1 MAVRIEFLDYQ
12 HIQSNLVTW
21 NNNAVPTGWTTEDGV
36 SIQDSVNFGGLD
48 VNCDASS
55 VTTGYFADL
64 QSPCMVLQNNHNYTV
79 RFFIPNVD
87 AGGQPNPT
95 AFVRGDSSCGSGN
108 DNYIASTQTVVNQGH
123 VTINFTFDESQN
135 NNSGDAKFIIAFR
148 GANQND
154 QTFTI
159 RDVTIVDNTVFDTLD
174 NLNSVVGELDITSNE
189 DFPLAMTFQ
198 ISDINEITSTSG
210 NYSKTF
216 KVPATKNNNKL
227 LKNIYNSNIKTDA
240 DLYQDK
246 RCRIIVNDLFSLNGI
261 IRVTGVGG
269 LGETPT
275 HYNCVFYGD
284 NLTWANFVSTKD
296 MSQID
301 WGSDGENLQVN
312 KSSITTTWS
321 DTNCD
326 SSTRPFV
333 YPITSYGDFNPDG
346 QRRTIQLLNTYFEQ
360 HPNTGTLSQVG
371 YHGHDDNGEPYGTP
385 IPSMD
390 WRPAIFVKTT
400 LEKIFAQ
407 AAPEGKSGFKIS
419 STFLDSDI
427 FKRLVWLLPNF
438 KYNNS
443 DVRLQQNSF
452 GSKFSGEGLI
462 GSFNFPATTSNAN
475 NTFGTVTHD
484 VDITAGSDE
493 ILMGAF
499 DNQSFLTSGANSG
512 IFFAPEYGK
521 YRIQIKNFAVF
532 LTTDPVN
539 MSGTVKFKEDEG
551 LKLILSVKTVGH
563 SNFKQILTSDIDV
576 GQILTTGIGTGPQPP
591 VNPYKFQDI
600 DHELWLN
607 HGDQVKLQIKATLAH
622 LSGGTDTIVAHLFG
636 SSSPTSAT
644 QSDSP
649 NGKYTIIFNPDYVE
663 YGQTYNLKDVIDPEL
678 KQIDFI
684 KGVAHAFNLKMTT
697 DESSRTVFIEP
708 FDSFYRG
715 FGEALNWTYK
725 LDRSQTTED
734 KKLES
739 TLKRKLIFKYK
750 SDSND
755 KKVEFRAANY
765 FKGIMDEYPYEED
778 LPSNFQKG
786 TVVFENNFFA
796 GSFTGHDQDSTGI
809 PQSTVN
815 NPTSSC
821 LWIEN
826 VSVNDEYRPEKGYEF
841 MPRILYWKKYSPT
854 TNLGFFN
861 QRKAVCQ
868 LWSNNMSEIVADDSA
883 VLGQNILSNIYPQ
896 ATFYNRQDSSVP
908 NLAYGN
914 VYVNDYNDLDGSRG
928 VTKVSKGLFD
938 TYYKKMFEFIKRN
951 PIIRT
956 CFIDL
961 KLTDIVNLDFRKL
974 VNIDGSYWRIS
985 RVIDFNPITNKPT
998 KVELIQW
1005 EEIGVFAARVPE
1017 FGTFDPTDF
1026 DPIPDENI
1034 QGL

>member
-108 DNYIASTQTVVNQGH
+108 DNYIASQQIVVNQGY

-148 GANQND
+148 GASLND

-174 NLNSVVGELDITSNE
+174 SLNSVVGELDITNNE
-189 DFPLAMTFQ
+189 EFPLSMTFQ
-198 ISDINEITSTSG
+198 ISDTKEITSTSG

-227 LKNIYNSNIKTDA
+227 LKNIYNANIKTET

-269 LGETPT
+269 LGKTPT
-275 HYNCVFYGD
+275 YYNCVFYGD
-284 NLTWANFVSTKD
+284 NITWANFVSTKD
-296 MSQID
+296 MTQID

-312 KSSITTTWS
+312 KSSITATWS
-321 DTNCD
+321 DTDCD

-346 QRRTIQLLNTYFEQ
+346 FQRTIQLLNTYYEQ
-360 HPNTGTLSQVG
+360 HPNTATLSMVG
-371 YHGHDDNGEPYGTP
+371 YQGFDDNLNSYDTP
-385 IPSMD
+385 TPSMD

-419 STFLDSDI
+419 STFLDSDM

-452 GSKFSGEGLI
+452 GAKFKDNALI
-462 GSFNFPATTSNAN
+462 GSFNFAATTLNSP
-475 NTFGTVTHD
+475 NTNFGSVTHD

-493 ILMGAF
+493 VLMAAF
-499 DNQSFLTSGANSG
+499 DNQAFQTSGATSG
-512 IFFAPEYGK
+512 MFIAPEYGK
-521 YRIQIKNFAVF
+521 YRIQIKNFGVH
-532 LTTDPVN
+532 LTTDPAT
-539 MSGTVKFKEDEG
+539 MGGTVVFKEDKG
-551 LKLILSVKTVGH
+551 LRLILSVKTVGH

-576 GQILTTGIGTGPQPP
+576 DMINNTTNPID
-591 VNPYKFQDI
+591 NPYVFPNI

-607 HGDQVKLQIKATLAH
+607 DGDIVKLQIKAELAY
-622 LSGGTDTIVAHLFG
+622 LSGGGDTIVAHLFG
-636 SSSPTSAT
+636 SSSPLSSTV
-644 QSDSP
+644 SDSP
-649 NGKYTIIFNPDYVE
+649 NGKYTIILNPDYVE

-678 KQIDFI
+678 KQIDFV
-684 KGVAHAFNLKMTT
+684 KGVADAFNLKMTT
-697 DESSRTVFIEP
+697 DEATRTVFIEP
-708 FDSFYRG
+708 FDTFYKG

-725 LDRSQTTED
+725 LDRSQNIED

-739 TLKRKLIFKYK
+739 TLKRKLVFKHK
-750 SDSND
+750 TDGND
-755 KKVEFRAANY
+755 KKVEFRAKNF
-765 FKGIMDEYPYEED
+765 FKGVMDEYPYQED
-778 LPSNFQKG
+778 LPSNFLKG

-796 GSFTGHDQDSTGI
+796 GSFTGHDQDSTGV
-809 PQSTVN
+809 TVMNRN
-815 NPTSSC
+815 NPPSCC
-821 LWIEN
+821 LWSDN
-826 VSVNDEYRPEKGYEF
+826 VSVNDLYRPEKGYEF
-841 MPRILYWKKYSPT
+841 TPRLLYWNKYSPT
-854 TNLGFFN
+854 TNTGPFN
-861 QRKAVCQ
+861 QRQAICQ
-868 LWSNNMSEIVADDSA
+868 LWSNNNAAIVADNA
-883 VLGQNILSNIYPQ
+883 ATLNPNLISNIYPQ
-896 ATFYNRQDSSVP
+896 ATFYNRQDSSTP

-914 VYVNDYNDLDGSRG
+914 IYVNDYVDLDGSRG
-928 VTKVSKGLFD
+928 ATQINKGLFD

-951 PIIRT
+951 PVIRT

-985 RVIDFNPITNKPT
+985 RVIDFNPIINKPT

-1005 EEIGVFAARVPE
+1005 EEIGVFASRVPE